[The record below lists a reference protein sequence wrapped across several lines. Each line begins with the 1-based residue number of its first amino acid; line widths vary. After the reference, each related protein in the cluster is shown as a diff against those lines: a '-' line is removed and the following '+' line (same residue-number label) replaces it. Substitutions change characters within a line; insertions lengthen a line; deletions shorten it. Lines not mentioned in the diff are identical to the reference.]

1 MTITYGTPAL
11 ILIGAIAA
19 IAIIVAAGFII
30 SDARAN
36 RRERAQR
43 NREIE

>member
-1 MTITYGTPAL
+1 VTITYGTPAL
-11 ILIGAIAA
+11 ILIGTIAA
-19 IAIIVAAGFII
+19 IVIVVSAGFII

-43 NREIE
+43 NREAK